1 MQGRV
6 RTRRIV
12 SSEPLLA
19 DPEIEKTARR
29 NNSATRRRA
38 QAQQVDHHS
47 YASDTLLST
56 SQNLDSFPKEEMAE
70 NPHGDGKGRERR
82 TLEDYAA
89 FTGHINFNSI
99 ARPTKKWLK
108 SLMVM
113 VKVVKDALWQI
124 MQRSQSIL
132 T

>member
-99 ARPTKKWLK
+99 ARPTVNATNMEMKP
-108 SLMVM
+108 
-113 VKVVKDALWQI
+113 ALI
-124 MQRSQSIL
+124 HLVQSN
-132 T
+132 